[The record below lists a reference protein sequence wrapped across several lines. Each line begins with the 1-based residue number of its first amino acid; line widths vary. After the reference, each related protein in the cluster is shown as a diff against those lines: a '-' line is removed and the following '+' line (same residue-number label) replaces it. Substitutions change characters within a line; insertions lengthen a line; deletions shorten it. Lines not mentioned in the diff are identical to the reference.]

1 MFKPTFVI
9 EEMDIKLKTKFIGTN
24 FIYYEEANSTNTELL
39 NDASLKKHGTVL
51 FANNQVK
58 GRGRLDRKWISE
70 KNYSLT
76 FSILLTEN
84 ITTNNV
90 NIINLATSIAVAQ
103 SLENLYQLD
112 VRLKWPNDVL
122 IATRKVCGIL
132 VESQSKGDK
141 LERVVVGIGVNVNQ
155 PMFEGGF
162 NVPPTSIKKEF
173 GKNVSRERLMAEI
186 LNEFEKL
193 LKKVKHHPEEILN
206 NWRSKC
212 KMIGEKV
219 KIIDG
224 ENELFGTFE
233 DIDENGFLLLK
244 ETSGVKKVFNGD
256 VSLR

>member
-1 MFKPTFVI
+1 MLKSSFII
-9 EEMDIKLKTKFIGTN
+9 EEMDIKLKTNFIGTN
-24 FIYYEEANSTNTELL
+24 FIYYEEADSTNEELL
-39 NDASLKKHGTVL
+39 NDASIKEHGTVL

-58 GRGRLDRKWISE
+58 GRGRMNREWVSKKDH
-70 KNYSLT
+70 SLT

-84 ITTNNV
+84 INAKNI
-90 NIINLATSIAVAQ
+90 NIINLAAAVAVAQ
-103 SLENLYQLD
+103 SLENIYQLD

-132 VESQSKGDK
+132 IESQSKGDK

-162 NVPPTSIKKEF
+162 NIPPTSIKKEF
-173 GKNVSRERLMAEI
+173 GKNVSRERLIAEI

-193 LKKVKHHPEEILN
+193 LKKIKHHPEQILDL
-206 NWRSKC
+206 WRSKC

-219 KIIDG
+219 KVIEG
-224 ENELFGTFE
+224 KNELFGTFE
-233 DIDENGFLLLK
+233 DIDENGFLLFK
-244 ETSGVKKVFNGD
+244 ELNGITKVFNGD